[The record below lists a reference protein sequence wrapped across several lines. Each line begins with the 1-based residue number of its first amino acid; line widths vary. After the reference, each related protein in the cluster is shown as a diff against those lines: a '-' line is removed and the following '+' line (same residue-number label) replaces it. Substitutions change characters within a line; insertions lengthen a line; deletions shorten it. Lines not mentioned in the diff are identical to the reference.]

1 MKWHEWKCYI
11 DCHWESFNDAASTK
25 QDRSHGA
32 LRVTIRS
39 PALMHSRTQTHT
51 DTHVK
56 SEHSIHLCPVQL
68 YVMPPPPHPPS
79 PPPASRPPPHGEGD
93 SRGVGHGAAVA
104 AADDEVTLPEAA
116 KGAAERG
123 GGAMWRGGGSGV
135 TRRAGGCNHVL
146 TLPELLPT
154 PPHPPTHRSSVLSL
168 SLRSSPPSPSPTLP
182 ITKPSS
188 PALSASMSM
197 SSAVLMTQTL
207 SWQMRLC
214 TTASIRD
221 RVMVC
226 RSVAMDRA
234 RGPRDE
240 ARAWRWVGLE
250 KRER

>member
-168 SLRSSPPSPSPTLP
+168 SLRSSPPLP
-182 ITKPSS
+182 LPH
-188 PALSASMSM
+188 PPHHQAQLPRPVRQHEHEQRGVDDADVVLANASMHHG
-197 SSAVLMTQTL
+197 VDQRPGDGV
-207 SWQMRLC
+207 Q
-214 TTASIRD
+214 
-221 RVMVC
+221 
-226 RSVAMDRA
+226 
-234 RGPRDE
+234 
-240 ARAWRWVGLE
+240 VGGDGQSQGAQG
-250 KRER
+250 